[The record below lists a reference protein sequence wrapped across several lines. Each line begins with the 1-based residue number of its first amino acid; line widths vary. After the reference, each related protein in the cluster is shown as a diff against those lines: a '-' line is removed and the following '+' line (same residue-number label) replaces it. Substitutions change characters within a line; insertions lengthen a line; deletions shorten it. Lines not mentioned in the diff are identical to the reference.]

1 MNDQI
6 RVNYGALEDMAQH
19 CTKVAEKL
27 SQTQQLAMKVAA
39 EMSNGALVGDTGE
52 QFSAAL
58 SGPFSN
64 AVLRLMA
71 KFLEV
76 SGDIRGAIAD
86 MQAADRGASAN
97 F

>member
-27 SQTQQLAMKVAA
+27 SQTQQMAMKIAA

-58 SGPFSN
+58 SGPFSS
-64 AVLRLMA
+64 AVLRLMG